1 MSNRKEDISIR
12 SSAGEYLSYVASTG
26 NGDVNMDVLYFEESI
41 WMTQKMMAIMYDVTV
56 PTINEHIHHI
66 YADNELIEESTIRNF
81 RIVQEEGSRKVN
93 REIVHYNLPM
103 IIAVG
108 FKVNSDRAVQFRKWI
123 NQIATT
129 YTIKG
134 WVMDEERLK
143 EGTFLSDKY
152 FDEQLE
158 KIREIRLS
166 ERKFYQKITDI
177 YSTAVDYDKTS
188 KTTRDFFAKVQNKM
202 HFAVHGHTAAELIFE
217 RADSTQPHMGL
228 TTWKEAPDGKII
240 PSDVI
245 VAKNYL
251 TKEELGSLS
260 RIVSAYLDL
269 AEDRA
274 RRKIPMTM
282 EDWSAR
288 LDIFLQAD
296 DREILQGAGKI
307 TAKIAEERALT
318 EFEKYR
324 IVQDQQFLSDYDRY
338 LLELEGKRK

>member
-1 MSNRKEDISIR
+1 MSKRKEDISIR

-228 TTWKEAPDGKII
+228 TTWKEAPDGK
-240 PSDVI
+240 SYQVM
-245 VAKNYL
+245 L
-251 TKEELGSLS
+251 
-260 RIVSAYLDL
+260 
-269 AEDRA
+269 
-274 RRKIPMTM
+274 
-282 EDWSAR
+282 
-288 LDIFLQAD
+288 
-296 DREILQGAGKI
+296 
-307 TAKIAEERALT
+307 
-318 EFEKYR
+318 
-324 IVQDQQFLSDYDRY
+324 
-338 LLELEGKRK
+338 

>member
-1 MSNRKEDISIR
+1 MSKRKEDISIR

-66 YADNELIEESTIRNF
+66 YAENELIEESTIWNF

-134 WVMDEERLK
+134 WVMDEERVK
-143 EGTFLSDKY
+143 EGNFLSDKY

-158 KIREIRLS
+158 
-166 ERKFYQKITDI
+166 
-177 YSTAVDYDKTS
+177 
-188 KTTRDFFAKVQNKM
+188 
-202 HFAVHGHTAAELIFE
+202 
-217 RADSTQPHMGL
+217 
-228 TTWKEAPDGKII
+228 
-240 PSDVI
+240 
-245 VAKNYL
+245 
-251 TKEELGSLS
+251 
-260 RIVSAYLDL
+260 
-269 AEDRA
+269 
-274 RRKIPMTM
+274 
-282 EDWSAR
+282 
-288 LDIFLQAD
+288 
-296 DREILQGAGKI
+296 
-307 TAKIAEERALT
+307 
-318 EFEKYR
+318 
-324 IVQDQQFLSDYDRY
+324 
-338 LLELEGKRK
+338 